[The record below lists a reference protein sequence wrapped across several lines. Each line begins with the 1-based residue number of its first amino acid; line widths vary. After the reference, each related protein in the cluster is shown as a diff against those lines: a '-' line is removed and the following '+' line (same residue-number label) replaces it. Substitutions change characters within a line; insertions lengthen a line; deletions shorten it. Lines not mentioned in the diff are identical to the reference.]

1 MQLLEC
7 LVMIRHLG
15 ATNDS
20 LEGGRV
26 ITKRGGPIGEY
37 CRGCYKWSVESLY
50 LAI

>member
-37 CRGCYKWSVESLY
+37 AGVVTNGLSSLY
-50 LAI
+50 I